1 MTVQSS
7 SPICSYPDE
16 HLVLVLQIG
25 IEKGIL
31 DIPDINLFKLVS
43 RRFYQVVLNDRIW
56 IEVARKIS
64 AYLAERLIQLNKEL
78 YQATEMNFYIFGL
91 LKKDVLQTIYQAR
104 KASPLL
110 NEWVNEEIFKKNI
123 TIEKMIVLKRRIL
136 REGGYILKESTDSLG
151 RDSPSIEMSFS
162 VFPG

>member
-1 MTVQSS
+1 MPLQSF
-7 SPICSYPDE
+7 SPICSYSDE
-16 HLVLVLQIG
+16 YLVLVLQIG

-31 DIPDINLFKLVS
+31 DISDINHFKLLS
-43 RRFYQVVLNDRIW
+43 RKFYHVALNDRIW

-78 YQATEMNFYIFGL
+78 YQATEMNFYIFDL
-91 LKKDVLQTIYQAR
+91 LKKEILQTIYRAR
-104 KASPLL
+104 EASPLL

-123 TIEKMIVLKRRIL
+123 TIEKIIVLKRRIL